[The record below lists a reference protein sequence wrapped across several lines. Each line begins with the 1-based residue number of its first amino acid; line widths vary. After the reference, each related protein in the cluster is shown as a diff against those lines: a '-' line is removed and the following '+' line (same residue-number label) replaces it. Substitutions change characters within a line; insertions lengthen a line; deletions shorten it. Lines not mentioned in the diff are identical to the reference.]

1 MTAETFAR
9 PGWLGRGVRLATG
22 TGLLVLCL
30 VTLTDYAAYVG
41 GGLPHGLSRWLGIAL
56 CGYFLSEG
64 GNHGGVVNRGFARAW
79 GRWPQLIV
87 VLSAIMAIFYNLI
100 RSGSWWGTPLGILN
114 FVLVVYYTGHLGL
127 SFVLASILAHPG

>member
-1 MTAETFAR
+1 M
-9 PGWLGRGVRLATG
+9 
-22 TGLLVLCL
+22 
-30 VTLTDYAAYVG
+30 TLTDYAAYVG

-64 GNHGGVVNRGFARAW
+64 GNHGGVVNWGFSRTW

-87 VLSAIMAIFYNLI
+87 VLLAIMAIFSNLM
-100 RSGSWWGTPLGILN
+100 RSGGWWGTSLGILN